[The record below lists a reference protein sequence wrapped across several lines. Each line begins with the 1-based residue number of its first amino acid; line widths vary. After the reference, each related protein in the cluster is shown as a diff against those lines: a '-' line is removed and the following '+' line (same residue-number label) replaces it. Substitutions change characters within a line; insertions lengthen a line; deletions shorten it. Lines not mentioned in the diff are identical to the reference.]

1 MAAQRERV
9 AELKDRLGG
18 LDPAITADLLSVV
31 DHLVRRSVWIVGG
44 DGWAYDIGSGGLDH
58 VLATGRNVNVLVL
71 DTEVYS
77 NTGGQMS
84 KSTPLGAVAKFAAAG
99 KTVPKKDLALQAI
112 AYGNVYVAKVA
123 MGADPQQTLQ
133 AFREAEAYDGPSLVI
148 AYSQCIAHGID
159 MRLGMDQQYRAVA
172 SGHWPLL
179 RYDPVLRAAG
189 KNPFL
194 LDSHRPRIPL
204 ADYVYRELRYRSLAN
219 SDPVEGR
226 TAARVGRAGDRTA
239 LECLRGDGFPR
250 SRTLPPRRSQG
261 TLMELSTRYLGLDL
275 RNPLVASASPLSKT
289 VDGVRRLADAGV
301 GAVVLYSL
309 FEEQLRREAEENAR
323 LAVAGTESFA
333 ESLSYF
339 PPAADDDHGPRR
351 YLSLLERAAAA
362 VSVPVIGSI
371 NGSTPGSWAGY
382 ARSMQ
387 DSGAAAIELNI
398 YYLPGDPHV
407 SGRDVEQRHL
417 DILARVKD
425 AVTVPVAVK
434 LSPYFSATAEMARR
448 LDLAGADGLVLFNRF
463 LQPDIDP
470 ETLAV
475 APGTSLSRAAEARL
489 PLTWIT
495 LLHGRIGA
503 SLAATTGVEGSTELI
518 KYLLAG
524 ADVVMTA
531 SALLRHGPEY
541 AAVLLDG
548 LCEWMGRKGY
558 TAVDERSWTARRPR
572 RSRRGRTRTRGLR
585 QRAAAGQQ
593 RRLRAVVTRQA
604 AMASTSSK
612 PATRHS

>member
-1 MAAQRERV
+1 M
-9 AELKDRLGG
+9 L
-18 LDPAITADLLSVV
+18 V

-189 KNPFL
+189 EQSVPARFAPTADPPCRL
-194 LDSHRPRIPL
+194 CLSGTALPL
-204 ADYVYRELRYRSLAN
+204 TGQLRSRRR
-219 SDPVEGR
+219 R

-239 LECLRGDGFPR
+239 LERLRGDGFPR

-407 SGRDVEQRHL
+407 S
-417 DILARVKD
+417 
-425 AVTVPVAVK
+425 
-434 LSPYFSATAEMARR
+434 
-448 LDLAGADGLVLFNRF
+448 
-463 LQPDIDP
+463 
-470 ETLAV
+470 
-475 APGTSLSRAAEARL
+475 
-489 PLTWIT
+489 
-495 LLHGRIGA
+495 
-503 SLAATTGVEGSTELI
+503 
-518 KYLLAG
+518 
-524 ADVVMTA
+524 
-531 SALLRHGPEY
+531 
-541 AAVLLDG
+541 
-548 LCEWMGRKGY
+548 
-558 TAVDERSWTARRPR
+558 RPR
-572 RSRRGRTRTRGLR
+572 RRTAPPRHPG
-585 QRAAAGQQ
+585 AGQGRGDRSGGGEAQPVLQ
-593 RRLRAVVTRQA
+593 RDR
-604 AMASTSSK
+604 
-612 PATRHS
+612 